1 MLGKSQVKDGK
12 LVTQNGMVY
21 SALVI
26 PQARKMNPGRIVSSW
41 NTINAIE
48 KWGVPVLK
56 EPWEKADLSSL
67 GIKRDT
73 DLPEG
78 IDFTHRT
85 AEGADIYFLS
95 NQTDSAMTF
104 TPTFRAARTHRYLA
118 DAVTGKVYTATESVT
133 LPVGGSVFYILSDD
147 AVPAK
152 LTSMPTQSTTLLTLD
167 KNKWNIAFEETG
179 KRINATPL
187 IDWSKSADNAVK
199 YYSGH
204 ATYQTTFRLRRKPK
218 GVITLDLGTVANTAT
233 VYVNGV
239 KCGTAWTAP
248 FAVDITKAVKRGT
261 NTLKIT
267 VVNTWANA
275 LQGNDLGT
283 PPFEGIWTNGKYR
296 RAEKELL
303 PAGLLGPVKIQNQY

>member
-1 MLGKSQVKDGK
+1 M
-12 LVTQNGMVY
+12 
-21 SALVI
+21 
-26 PQARKMNPGRIVSSW
+26 
-41 NTINAIE
+41 
-48 KWGVPVLK
+48 
-56 EPWEKADLSSL
+56 
-67 GIKRDT
+67 
-73 DLPEG
+73 
-78 IDFTHRT
+78 
-85 AEGADIYFLS
+85 
-95 NQTDSAMTF
+95 
-104 TPTFRAARTHRYLA
+104 
-118 DAVTGKVYTATESVT
+118 
-133 LPVGGSVFYILSDD
+133 FYILSDD

-218 GVITLDLGTVANTAT
+218 GAITLDLGTVANTAT

-248 FAVDITKAVKRGT
+248 FTVDITKAVKRGT

-303 PAGLLGPVKIQNQY
+303 PAGLLGPVKITNQY

>member
-1 MLGKSQVKDGK
+1 MLSQEDLKQIAEKGITEDQIKTQLEEFKTGFPFLK
-12 LVTQNGMVY
+12 LEAAA
-21 SALVI
+21 SI
-26 PQARKMNPGRIVSSW
+26 GR
-41 NTINAIE
+41 
-48 KWGVPVLK
+48 
-56 EPWEKADLSSL
+56 
-67 GIKRDT
+67 GI
-73 DLPEG
+73 
-78 IDFTHRT
+78 
-85 AEGADIYFLS
+85 
-95 NQTDSAMTF
+95 
-104 TPTFRAARTHRYLA
+104 LA
-118 DAVTGKVYTATESVT
+118 
-133 LPVGGSVFYILSDD
+133 
-147 AVPAK
+147 
-152 LTSMPTQSTTLLTLD
+152 LD
-167 KNKWNIAFEETG
+167 KAKCSEYESAWKEYKETG